1 MKEAGGP
8 WSIVLAGGKG
18 ERLSSLTERWL
29 GRYVPKQYCTFVGT
43 RSMLQHTLARA
54 RRLSSPD
61 KIVTV
66 VARDHAPWARA
77 QVSGSLAAG
86 LVHQPVN
93 RDTAAGVFLPLAR
106 IRKLDPGAT
115 VAIFPADH
123 FIHPEERF
131 HEVVSAA
138 VAAVD
143 GLPQRLILLGTAPD
157 GAEPDYGWIFGG
169 RELDRAAG
177 APVLAVRSFLE
188 KPSPERARA
197 ARVEGGLLNTMIMA
211 AKVET
216 LWRLGWRFLPEV
228 MFRFDSLLE
237 AVGTPLEAEA
247 TASIY
252 RGMPQRNF
260 SADLLQRARQEI
272 AVLEMRGI
280 HWSDWGRPERI
291 AETLAGLGQ
300 RPAWEGTGPAPL
312 GPAELAMVGA

>member
-1 MKEAGGP
+1 MNETDGT

-18 ERLSSLTERWL
+18 ERLASLTERWL
-29 GRYVPKQYCTFVGT
+29 GRYVPGQYCTFVGT

-61 KIVTV
+61 RIVTV
-66 VARDHAPWARA
+66 VAREHAAFARA
-77 QVSGSLAAG
+77 QVSGGLASG

-131 HEVVSAA
+131 HDIISAA
-138 VAAVD
+138 VETVQR
-143 GLPQRLILLGTAPD
+143 LPQRLFLLGTAAD
-157 GAEPDYGWIFGG
+157 DAEPDYGWIFGG
-169 RELDRAAG
+169 RELGRAAG
-177 APVLAVRSFLE
+177 APVHAVRSFLE
-188 KPSPERARA
+188 KPSPERAREA
-197 ARVEGGLLNTMIMA
+197 SAEGGLWNTMIMA

-228 MFRFDSLLE
+228 MFRFESLLE

-272 AVLEMRGI
+272 AVLEMRGV

-300 RPAWEGTGPAPL
+300 RPAWETTEAVPL
-312 GPAELAMVGA
+312 GSAELAMVGA